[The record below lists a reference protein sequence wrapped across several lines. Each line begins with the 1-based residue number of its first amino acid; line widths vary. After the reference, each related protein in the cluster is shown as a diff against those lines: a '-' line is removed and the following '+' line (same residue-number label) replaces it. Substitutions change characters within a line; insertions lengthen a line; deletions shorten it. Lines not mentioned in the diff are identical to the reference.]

1 MIISNTEKTKIKK
14 DSIRRKR
21 IIYAFICF
29 LTLTQ
34 LLNTQRHTSN
44 VLKIMKNKDIPST
57 PKKKFILKKAIQLK
71 NSMYWKLEVELSKKI
86 HKYSDNKKVTAEFK
100 KAICLIKLQ
109 LLFEIVAIRKIP
121 IKGKS
126 IRQDNIVII

>member
-86 HKYSDNKKVTAEFK
+86 HKYSDNKKVIAEFK

-109 LLFEIVAIRKIP
+109 LLFEIVAITKIP
-121 IKGKS
+121 IRGKS
-126 IRQDNIVII
+126 IREDNIII